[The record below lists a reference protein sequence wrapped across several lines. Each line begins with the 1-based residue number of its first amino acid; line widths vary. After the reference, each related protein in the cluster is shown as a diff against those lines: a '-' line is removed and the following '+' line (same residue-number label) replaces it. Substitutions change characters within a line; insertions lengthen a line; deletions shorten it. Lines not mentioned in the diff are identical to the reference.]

1 MHSQTRKGNK
11 MQYRINVAKRYVNP
25 RMEDFYRHYF
35 RIVSEMMVADVMQL
49 VREMQEKY
57 PAPEY
62 NVTLWRET
70 SYSEQVKLAEKETA

>member
-1 MHSQTRKGNK
+1 

-25 RMEDFYRHYF
+25 SMEDFYRHYF
-35 RIVSEMMVADVMQL
+35 RIVSDKMVADVMQI
-49 VREMQEKY
+49 VREIQEKY

-62 NVTLWRET
+62 KVTLYRET

>member
-1 MHSQTRKGNK
+1 

-62 NVTLWRET
+62 KVTLHRET
-70 SYSEQVKLAEKETA
+70 HYTQQVDLTEKETA